1 MSVAK
6 ETRKCP
12 YCREPIALAATR
24 CKHCH
29 ADLNDGSRKRPSSL
43 KKVDTFRTGFLCGV
57 LFTVVI
63 YLLIY
68 YQFFWGE

>member
-6 ETRKCP
+6 EMRKCP
-12 YCREPIALAATR
+12 YCREPIALDALR

-29 ADLNDGSRKRPSSL
+29 VDLSEGKKRPAFV
-43 KKVDTFRTGFLCGV
+43 KKIDTFRTGFLAGI

-63 YLLIY
+63 YMLIY
-68 YQFFWGE
+68 YQFFAGD